1 MIPQLAQLLS
11 PEEVQRVH
19 EASLE
24 ILDQV
29 GLEVNN
35 PRARERFREHGC
47 RVDDT
52 TERVTFPSA
61 VIEECLKSIPPKFTF
76 YAQDP
81 EFDRVIPDQAP
92 LVITASSAP
101 YIIDPV
107 TGKERFSTSE
117 DIARVARL
125 IDGLPAID
133 LFSVSVLASDAPA
146 GQYSLSRF
154 YTALKHCRK
163 PIRGSGDTGID
174 CESILQLAYAI
185 AGS

>member
-11 PEEVQRVH
+11 SEEVQRVH

-76 YAQDP
+76 TRRTRSSP
-81 EFDRVIPDQAP
+81 E
-92 LVITASSAP
+92 
-101 YIIDPV
+101 
-107 TGKERFSTSE
+107 
-117 DIARVARL
+117 
-125 IDGLPAID
+125 
-133 LFSVSVLASDAPA
+133 
-146 GQYSLSRF
+146 
-154 YTALKHCRK
+154 
-163 PIRGSGDTGID
+163 
-174 CESILQLAYAI
+174 
-185 AGS
+185 